1 MSTFLFDSLVFGPVF
16 SRRLGRSLGINLL
29 PVDAKLC
36 NYDCIYCECGWS
48 GNADPEGMHYP
59 RHQLVAHELEQR
71 LEEIL
76 QKGEEIDSITF
87 AGNGEPTL
95 HPDFPAIVQT
105 VIELRNRFFPSAK
118 TAVLSNASR
127 IHLQEVREAVMMTD
141 IHMLK
146 LDAGTEET
154 YRILNGPPRGFSMQR
169 LMENLALVKQGLV
182 IQSLFVR
189 GEVNGKIIDN
199 TTPEETSAWLDK
211 LHILKPEKVIVYS
224 IERDTAAA
232 GLRVVPAS
240 ELEQLAALVR
250 QSGMQAEIY

>member
-48 GNADPEGMHYP
+48 GIADPEGMHYP
-59 RHQLVAHELEQR
+59 RHQLVAHELERR

-76 QKGEEIDSITF
+76 QHGEEIDAITF

-95 HPDFPAIVQT
+95 HPQFPAIVRS
-105 VIELRNRFFPSAK
+105 VNDLRNRFFPSAK

-127 IHLQEVREAVMMTD
+127 IHLEEVREAVLMTD

-146 LDAGTEET
+146 LDAGSEET
-154 YRILNGPPRGFSMQR
+154 YRLLNGPPAGFSLER
-169 LMENLALVKQGLV
+169 LMENLSLIRQGLV

-189 GEVNGKIIDN
+189 GMVNGKLVDN
-199 TTPEETSAWLDK
+199 TRPEETEAWLGK
-211 LHILKPEKVIVYS
+211 LRILKPEKVIVYS
-224 IERDTAAA
+224 IERDTAAD
-232 GLRVVPAS
+232 GLKAVPAG
-240 ELEQLAALVR
+240 ELEQLAERVR
-250 QSGMQAEIY
+250 QSGMLAEIY